1 MNADPRV
8 KAGAPAANDVF
19 LWFTAGRFAAVLGVL
34 VVAGFPAV
42 ASGQRTFVF
51 GDFGLFGY
59 PLAYYHQKS
68 FWRGE
73 VPLWNPLS
81 DFGLPFLAQWN
92 TLTCYPLSLIYL
104 LFSLPWSLGFYCLFH
119 LFLAGL
125 GMYLLANQWTASRLA
140 ASVAGT
146 AYAFSGLALHC
157 LIWPNN
163 IAALGWMPWVVL
175 CVDRATQVGGKHT
188 VIAAAAGAMQMLAGA
203 PEVILFTWTIAL
215 LLCLSQCLRAAPPRR
230 LPLQRLTL
238 VAALVTGLAAVQLL
252 PFLDLLAHSHRETS
266 QAKLES
272 PMPLSGWANFLV
284 PLFHC
289 YKTAPGLFFQPGQWW
304 TYSYYLSVG
313 VLAAALCSAWVAHE
327 RRVWMLAGL
336 TGLCLIFALGDQAYL
351 YSWLRRLF
359 PPLNFV
365 NFPVK
370 FVIPVTF
377 CIPLL
382 AAFAIR
388 EWQNDGVEN
397 KSRFFRS
404 ARLVWVFAFGAI
416 LAILFYAHQFPKVYE
431 RWPNI
436 WKNGVAR
443 ALFLTL
449 TLATFYGVTKST
461 ARRQQVLMGHLALG
475 LIWLDGLTHV
485 PNLSPTVPPAVLEP
499 GLPSFRKLV
508 PLPRHGESRV
518 MLSAQ
523 ALKRFRTELLPDVA
537 NTYFGHRLGLYFN
550 CNLLEDLPKAGGFY
564 SLYLTEQLETIF
576 ALYAPTNGIAP
587 ALADFMSVSQIS
599 SPSNLLEW
607 TARTNFLPMA
617 TAGQRPV
624 FTDSTNSLLGLLDP
638 GFDPREVVLLPEVA
652 KPFLSATNR
661 TEARILNSRFTAH
674 QVELRVVAPEASLV
688 ILSQTFYHPWR
699 AEVDGHPTTLWRANH
714 AFQALEVPAGT
725 HQVKLVY
732 EDYFFRVGA
741 LISCL
746 SLVWC
751 LRNSYFGETTLATLT
766 ALFFQKRLQW
776 AIPRIF

>member
-42 ASGQRTFVF
+42 ATGRRTLVF

-59 PLAYYHQKS
+59 PLAYYHQQS

-104 LFSLPWSLGFYCLFH
+104 LFPLPWLLGFYCLFH
-119 LFLAGL
+119 LYLAGL

-382 AAFAIR
+382 AAFSIR

-397 KSRFFRS
+397 KSRVFRS
-404 ARLVWVFAFGAI
+404 ASLAWVFAFGAI
-416 LAILFYAHQFPKVYE
+416 LAILGYAHQFPKVYE
-431 RWPNI
+431 RWPNVG
-436 WKNGVAR
+436 KNGVAR

-449 TLATFYGVTKST
+449 TLATFYGVTKSSV
-461 ARRQQVLMGHLALG
+461 RRQQVLMGLLALG

-485 PNLSPTVPPAVLEP
+485 PNLNPTVAPTVLEP
-499 GLPSFRKLV
+499 GMRGFRKLV
-508 PLPRHGESRV
+508 PLPHHGESRV
-518 MLSAQ
+518 MLSAP

-537 NTYFGHRLGLYFN
+537 NTYLGHRLGLYFN
-550 CNLLEDLPKAGGFY
+550 CNLLENLPKAGGFY
-564 SLYLTEQLETIF
+564 SLYL
-576 ALYAPTNGIAP
+576 
-587 ALADFMSVSQIS
+587 
-599 SPSNLLEW
+599 
-607 TARTNFLPMA
+607 
-617 TAGQRPV
+617 
-624 FTDSTNSLLGLLDP
+624 
-638 GFDPREVVLLPEVA
+638 PE
-652 KPFLSATNR
+652 
-661 TEARILNSRFTAH
+661 
-674 QVELRVVAPEASLV
+674 
-688 ILSQTFYHPWR
+688 
-699 AEVDGHPTTLWRANH
+699 
-714 AFQALEVPAGT
+714 
-725 HQVKLVY
+725 
-732 EDYFFRVGA
+732 
-741 LISCL
+741 
-746 SLVWC
+746 
-751 LRNSYFGETTLATLT
+751 
-766 ALFFQKRLQW
+766 
-776 AIPRIF
+776 

>member
-1 MNADPRV
+1 MNADARV
-8 KAGAPAANDVF
+8 KAYPPAANDVF
-19 LWFTAGRFAAVLGVL
+19 QWFTTGRFAAVLGAL

-42 ASGQRTFVF
+42 ATGQRTFVF
-51 GDFGLFGY
+51 GDYGLFGY
-59 PLAYYHQKS
+59 PLAYYHWQS

-104 LFSLPWSLGFYCLFH
+104 LFPLPWSLGFYCLFH
-119 LFLAGL
+119 VFLAGL
-125 GMYLLANQWTASRLA
+125 GMYLLANDWTTNRLA

-163 IAALGWMPWVVL
+163 ISALGWMPWVVL
-175 CVDRATQVGGKHT
+175 SVDRATQAGRKHI
-188 VIAAAAGAMQMLAGA
+188 VLAAAVATMQILAGA
-203 PEVILFTWTIAL
+203 PEVVLFTWTIAL
-215 LLCLSQCLRAAPPRR
+215 LICLSQWFRASPPGRV
-230 LPLQRLTL
+230 PLQRLAT

-266 QAKLES
+266 RANMES

-289 YKTAPGLFFQPGQWW
+289 YKSAPGLFFQPGQWW

-313 VLAAALCSAWVAHE
+313 VLAAALCSAWLARE
-327 RRVWMLAGL
+327 RRVWVLAGL
-336 TGLCLIFALGDQAYL
+336 TGLCLILALGDQAYL

-365 NFPVK
+365 KFPVK
-370 FVIPVTF
+370 FLIPVTF

-617 TAGQRPV
+617 TAGQKPV

-661 TEARILNSRFTAH
+661 AQAKIQKQHFTAH
-674 QVELRVVAPEASLV
+674 RVELQVVTEQPSILV
-688 ILSQTFYHPWR
+688 VCQSFYPPWR
-699 AEVDGHPTTLWRANH
+699 AYVDGHSATLWRANH
-714 AFQALEVPAGT
+714 AFQALEVPAGA
-725 HQVKLVY
+725 HDVRFVYADNAFRYGSLV
-732 EDYFFRVGA
+732 
-741 LISCL
+741 SCL
-746 SLVWC
+746 
-751 LRNSYFGETTLATLT
+751 TLATLT
-766 ALFFQKRLQW
+766 GLLVQKRLQW
-776 AIPRIF
+776 TVPRIESSGTARASP